1 MGSTL
6 FIYLVKSMQEF
17 NYLNLHTVYECS
29 GEFSESTGNEGD
41 YCFRRIFHNK
51 EGLGNREITEKYVI
65 TTYKGIDYLVTSKK
79 NNACIFS
86 PEEIRK
92 HLEIANSEIHPFT
105 YQIEETRVHR
115 GSKYYPAYKV
125 TLEITGKFLYHK
137 CILTW
142 FRYLYEYPSNLIMKD
157 AYRLKASCPSFRFVN
172 MLDIYN
178 LVSSCYPYDDYKSD
192 QTLSWGGK
200 FMTIKQFKNRL
211 KELEP
216 QGTKNG
222 ILSKIYGQR
231 LNSRYSISSL
241 PNCNNLHY
249 DFAYWTGD
257 EYFEERKALYLN
269 EFKNRT
275 RK

>member
-1 MGSTL
+1 
-6 FIYLVKSMQEF
+6 MQEF
-17 NYLNLHTVYECS
+17 NYLNLHTVYKCS
-29 GEFSESTGNEGD
+29 GEFSESTGYDGD
-41 YCFRRIFHNK
+41 YCFRKIFHNK
-51 EGLGNREITEKYVI
+51 EGLGDREITEKYVI
-65 TTYKGIDYLVTSKK
+65 TTYKGIYYLVTSKN

-92 HLEIANSEIHPFT
+92 HLEIAKTEIHPFK
-105 YQIEETRVHR
+105 YQIEETRVCL
-115 GSKYYPAYKV
+115 GSRNYPAYKV
-125 TLEITGKFLYHK
+125 TLDITGKFLYHK

-157 AYRLKASCPSFRFVN
+157 AYRLKASCPSLKFIN
-172 MLDIYN
+172 MLDLYN
-178 LVSSCYPYDDYKSD
+178 LVASCYPYNDYKSD

-216 QGTKNG
+216 QGTENDV
-222 ILSKIYGQR
+222 LSKIYGRRISAQTR
-231 LNSRYSISSL
+231 ISSL
-241 PNCNNLHY
+241 PNCSNLHY
-249 DFAYWTGD
+249 DFEYWTGD

>member
-1 MGSTL
+1 
-6 FIYLVKSMQEF
+6 MQEF

-29 GEFSESTGNEGD
+29 GEFSVSTGYDGD
-41 YCFRRIFHNK
+41 YCFRKIFNNG
-51 EGLGNREITEKYVI
+51 ESLGDREITEKYVI
-65 TTYKGIDYLVTSKK
+65 TTYKGIDYLVTSKN

-92 HLEIANSEIHPFT
+92 HLEIAKTEIHPFK
-105 YQIEETRVHR
+105 YQIEETRVHL
-115 GSKYYPAYKV
+115 GSRNYPAYKV
-125 TLEITGKFLYHK
+125 TLDITGKFLYHK

-157 AYRLKASCPSFRFVN
+157 AYRLKASCPSLRFVN
-172 MLDIYN
+172 MLDLYN
-178 LVSSCYPYDDYKSD
+178 LVASCYPYNDYKSD

-216 QGTKNG
+216 QGTENG
-222 ILSKIYGQR
+222 VLSKIYGLRTSAQTR
-231 LNSRYSISSL
+231 ISSL
-241 PNCNNLHY
+241 PNCYNLHY
-249 DFAYWTGD
+249 DFKYWTGD
-257 EYFEERKALYLN
+257 KYFEERKALYLN

>member
-1 MGSTL
+1 
-6 FIYLVKSMQEF
+6 MQEF
-17 NYLNLHTVYECS
+17 NYLNLHTVYKCS
-29 GEFSESTGNEGD
+29 GEFSESTGYDGD
-41 YCFRRIFHNK
+41 YCFRKIFYNR
-51 EGLGNREITEKYVI
+51 ESLGDREITEKYII
-65 TTYKGIDYLVTSKK
+65 TTYRGIDYLADSRK
-79 NNACIFS
+79 NNACIFG

-92 HLEIANSEIHPFT
+92 HLEIAKTEIHPFK
-105 YQIEETRVHR
+105 YQIEETRIYR
-115 GSKYYPAYKV
+115 GSRYYPTYKV

-157 AYRLKASCPSFRFVN
+157 AYRLKASCPSLKFIN

-178 LVSSCYPYDDYKSD
+178 LVSSCYVYDDYKSD

-216 QGTKNG
+216 QGTENG
-222 ILSKIYGQR
+222 VLSKIYGPR

-249 DFAYWTGD
+249 DFVYWASD
-257 EYFEERKALYLN
+257 EYFEERKALYLK
-269 EFKNRT
+269 EYKNRT
-275 RK
+275 GK